1 MKNIILLS
9 MLFVMFIG
17 VVYGAI
23 VATGGEHAD
32 MTGNVV
38 GVCVY
43 DNNSIDSNSI
53 LIEGVLTHGNQY
65 GNISVRITDD
75 TQIFFKEGNKRRPAS
90 FENIK
95 PGQNVAVIFKGP
107 ILQSYPPQATGRE
120 LIIKD

>member
-1 MKNIILLS
+1 
-9 MLFVMFIG
+9 MLFVMFMG

-43 DNNSIDSNSI
+43 DNSIDSNSI
-53 LIEGVLTHGNQY
+53 LIEGVITHGNQY

-75 TQIFFKEGNKRRPAS
+75 TQIFFKDGNKLRPAS

-95 PGQNVAVIFKGP
+95 PGQNVAVTFKGP
-107 ILQSYPPQATGRE
+107 ILQSYPPQVTGRE